1 MGGGGGM
8 NRVLSGRHE
17 GDSFD
22 RASRSLLLFTS
33 SGRREGDLFD
43 RASTHEFAANKNP
56 RQNSRDAVAW
66 ASYAPMRLHRQN
78 RRGGMPKLPIIA
90 RSEPN
95 GGGEVMNKMGR
106 RAHLL
111 AQNWFL
117 VFGLRFRKRGKPQEG
132 LQKEKKRG
140 RQQDRDFDFGKK

>member
-1 MGGGGGM
+1 MGATEM
-8 NRVLSGRHE
+8 VFFRCAVHANM
-17 GDSFD
+17 
-22 RASRSLLLFTS
+22 
-33 SGRREGDLFD
+33 
-43 RASTHEFAANKNP
+43 HEFGAKQNP
-56 RQNSRDAVAW
+56 RQNLRDAVAW

-78 RRGGMPKLPIIA
+78 RHRRTWKLQIIA

-111 AQNWFL
+111 AQNQFL

-132 LQKEKKRG
+132 LRKEKKEA
-140 RQQDRDFDFGKK
+140 DSKTAILILGKNKG

>member
-1 MGGGGGM
+1 MQI
-8 NRVLSGRHE
+8 RT
-17 GDSFD
+17 
-22 RASRSLLLFTS
+22 SLQ
-33 SGRREGDLFD
+33 R
-43 RASTHEFAANKNP
+43 KKKP
-56 RQNSRDAVAW
+56 RQNLRNAVAW

-78 RRGGMPKLPIIA
+78 RRGGMPKLPIIP

-111 AQNWFL
+111 VQNWFL
-117 VFGLRFRKRGKPQEG
+117 VSGLRFRKRGKPQKG
-132 LQKEKKRG
+132 LRKKKKKG